1 MPGGFRPLWGDKVA
15 RMTGERIGLLI
26 HLLGAFAFIA
36 GVVTTG
42 VCFEVARRR
51 HTALEIAALLRAGR
65 IGAIVAGIG
74 GVVLLL
80 GGLWLAGDLD
90 LYRTRWL
97 QASVLAF
104 LLSLLLGMAGGR
116 RPRQAREMAQSIASG
131 GGGDVD
137 QMRRLLNDRAAL
149 ITNWVAALLAV
160 GVLVL
165 MVWQPAL

>member
-1 MPGGFRPLWGDKVA
+1 MSA
-15 RMTGERIGLLI
+15 
-26 HLLGAFAFIA
+26 
-36 GVVTTG
+36 
-42 VCFEVARRR
+42 
-51 HTALEIAALLRAGR
+51 LRAAPEAATPPR
-65 IGAIVAGIG
+65 LRAATP
-74 GVVLLL
+74 
-80 GGLWLAGDLD
+80 ADAAAAQPSS
-90 LYRTRWL
+90 WL

-149 ITNWVAALLAV
+149 LTNWIAALLAV
-160 GVLVL
+160 AVLVL